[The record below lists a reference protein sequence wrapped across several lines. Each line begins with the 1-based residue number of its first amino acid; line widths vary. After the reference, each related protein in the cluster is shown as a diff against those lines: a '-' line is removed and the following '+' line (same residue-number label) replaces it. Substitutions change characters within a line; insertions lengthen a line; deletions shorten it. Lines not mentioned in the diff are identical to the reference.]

1 MNDPQAISKLQLFI
15 YQCNWKEKVF
25 PWYEKTLK
33 KCESNNKSIAHNVL
47 FSPHIGKKV
56 RQAYISK
63 YNAWKL
69 SSSFD
74 DYRLWKW
81 HDIAIRSWSTVLRR
95 VTSKNNCINCLH
107 SVRVI
112 VIYGYL
118 KKIILK
124 YKKKIKTF
132 ICYLCWH
139 GVLTWKA
146 DTCHSNPKMLT
157 AKINKHTVCGLF
169 IIYKLF
175 IW

>member
-1 MNDPQAISKLQLFI
+1 MIHKQYQNFSFLYTSAIGKKKFFHDMKRLRKSVNQIINQLLIMF
-15 YQCNWKEKVF
+15 YF
-25 PWYEKTLK
+25 HHTL
-33 KCESNNKSIAHNVL
+33 V
-47 FSPHIGKKV
+47 KKV

-124 YKKKIKTF
+124 YKKNKTF